1 MFGST
6 GDHKGWQKFCV
17 LSVDLGVVVAAG
29 RDFDSFEFAY
39 TVQGKKKKKLHSYKA
54 VTHLKMFPLECFQR
68 LFPQREDKP
77 RDRNNPLAVQG
88 TECRRLG

>member
-1 MFGST
+1 MMFGPT

-39 TVQGKKKKKLHSYKA
+39 TVQGKKKKAAFVQSGDSFEN
-54 VTHLKMFPLECFQR
+54 VSVGMFP
-68 LFPQREDKP
+68 KIVS
-77 RDRNNPLAVQG
+77 AK
-88 TECRRLG
+88 RR